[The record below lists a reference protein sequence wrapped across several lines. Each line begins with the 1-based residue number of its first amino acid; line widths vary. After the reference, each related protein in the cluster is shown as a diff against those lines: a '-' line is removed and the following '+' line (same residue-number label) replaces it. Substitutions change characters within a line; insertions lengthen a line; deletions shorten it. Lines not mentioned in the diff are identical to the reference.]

1 MIEKALFEDLE
12 EILALQK
19 LAYMSEGE
27 LYNDYTIEPLTQTIE
42 SIKEDYNKQTILKAI
57 EDGEIVG
64 SIRAYEIE
72 GICYIGRVFV
82 HPDYQNKG
90 IGRKLVN
97 SIEKHF
103 DKCNKYSLFTGKKSL
118 KNIKLYTSLGYN
130 IVKEEKINEDLVFV
144 HFEK

>member
-12 EILALQK
+12 EILELQK
-19 LAYMSEGE
+19 LAYRSEGE

-42 SIKEDYNKQTILKAI
+42 SIKEDYDKQTILKAV
-57 EDGEIVG
+57 EAEKIVG
-64 SIRAYEIE
+64 SIRAYEI
-72 GICYIGRVFV
+72 GSICYIGRVFV

-90 IGRKLVN
+90 IGRKLIN

-103 DKCNKYSLFTGKKSL
+103 NQCNKYSLFTGKKSL
-118 KNIKLYTSLGYN
+118 KNIKLYSSLGYN
-130 IVKEEKINEDLVFV
+130 IIKEEKINGNLTFV